1 MSLRLACLQ
10 LNPGEDLQQNL
21 AAAMAQASD
30 AADRGAEL
38 VLLPEFAMLLH
49 ASGRVM
55 RATACAEESH
65 PALAAFREFAQS
77 RGVWVLLG
85 SLTVTADEDRIA
97 NRSYLIDSDGAIAAR
112 YDKIHM
118 FDATLPT
125 GRTIRESA
133 LYRPGD
139 AAIVA
144 STPWGPVGLSICYDL
159 RFPQLYRA
167 LAKAG
172 AQLIVVPSAFT
183 RATGAMHWHTLLRAR
198 AIENACFIA
207 APATCG
213 EHPGDHATFGHSMIV
228 DPMGRIV
235 AEAGAMPE
243 VVLADVDLGEALL
256 ARERMPTLEQDREF
270 AAATPALIATS
281 QRVASS

>member
-10 LNPGEDLQQNL
+10 TTPGDDLAQNL
-21 AAAMAQASD
+21 AVALEQATD

-38 VLLPEFAMLLH
+38 ALLPEFAMVLH

-55 RATACAEESH
+55 RETACAEAAH
-65 PALAAFREFAQS
+65 PALVAFREFAS
-77 RGVWVLLG
+77 ARGVWVLLG
-85 SLTVTADEDRIA
+85 SLTVTVDESRIA
-97 NRSYLIDSDGAIAAR
+97 NRSYLIGADGAIVAR

-139 AAIVA
+139 AAVVA
-144 STPWGPVGLSICYDL
+144 LTPWGPVGLSICYDL

-172 AQLIVVPSAFT
+172 ARLIVVPSAFT

-213 EHPGDHATFGHSMIV
+213 DHPGEHQTYGHSLVV
-228 DPMGRIV
+228 DPS
-235 AEAGAMPE
+235 GA
-243 VVLADVDLGEALL
+243 VLVDGGEEPGVYYADIDPDEALR
-256 ARERMPTLEQDREF
+256 ARERMPTLTQDRPF
-270 AAATPALIATS
+270 TTIVKGRDAA
-281 QRVASS
+281 